1 MEDARAATADDLAR
15 IAELA
20 RALRAELAEERGGS
34 LWGVRESQPE
44 PLDTLLADRLDRDD
58 ATVLVGTFEEVT
70 VGYGT
75 AWIDHLRDGSRLG
88 VIDEIYVEPEARG
101 VGVGETL
108 VKRLVTFCE
117 DAGCSGIDAT
127 ALPGH
132 REAKNFFERAGFS
145 ARLLVMHKTV

>member
-1 MEDARAATADDLAR
+1 VEDARAATVDDLPR

-20 RALRAELAEERGGS
+20 HALRAELGEERGGP
-34 LWGVRESQPE
+34 LWSVREAQAE
-44 PLDTLLADRLDRDD
+44 PLDSVLAARLGRDD
-58 ATVLVGTFEEVT
+58 AAVLVGTYDGVT

-75 AWIDHLRDGSRLG
+75 AWVDHVRDGSRLG
-88 VIDEIYVEPEARG
+88 VIDEIYVEPGARG

-108 VKRLVTFCE
+108 VERLVAFCRH
-117 DAGCSGIDAT
+117 AGCSGIDAT

-145 ARLLVMHKTV
+145 ARLLVMHKTF